1 MYGHCFIFS
10 EDNMKKLSEVLENGL
25 KGLHYG
31 NRVLLPFSAE
41 ILKIVIG
48 REIITDFSKKP
59 HGASVRVSK
68 DYTEIYFYDYK
79 DLDEELADY
88 EVIKVVLV
96 EQGEDIFN
104 FENHILIELDPL
116 EKHELSIAK
125 IGDDLI
131 FFE

>member
-1 MYGHCFIFS
+1 
-10 EDNMKKLSEVLENGL
+10 MKKLSEVLEKDLHGL
-25 KGLHYG
+25 YYG
-31 NRVLLPFSAE
+31 NRVLLPFPAE

-59 HGASVRVSK
+59 HGASIRVAN
-68 DYTEIYFYDYK
+68 DYTEIYFCDYK
-79 DLDEELADY
+79 NLEEELADY

-96 EQGEDIFN
+96 EQGNDIFD
-104 FENHILIELDPL
+104 FKNHISLELDPE
-116 EKHELSIAK
+116 EKHILSIAQ